1 VDTFPQGSKTQ
12 LTGKAEALDEPT
24 LVDALLEGDELAFVR
39 LLDSYHGSMLRLA
52 MLYVRDQSVAEEV
65 VQETWVGVLHG
76 LRRFERRSSLKT
88 WIFRILTNQAKTRG
102 KRESLSVPFSVIWD
116 VDVDITEPSLDPTR
130 SSSFLRR
137 LRTLRA
143 SDDPNWPQHWALP
156 PHSWDS
162 IPEDRLLS
170 KETRAYIDRAIETLP
185 GNQRAIV
192 RLRDVDGW
200 TAEEVC
206 NVLGITDTNQR
217 VLLHRA
223 RSRLRQCLEEYLN
236 VD

>member
-1 VDTFPQGSKTQ
+1 VDTFPQGSKKQ
-12 LTGKAEALDEPT
+12 HLTGKTEAVDEPT
-24 LVDALLEGDELAFVR
+24 LVDALLDGDELAFVR

-52 MLYVRDQSVAEEV
+52 MLYVRDRSVAEEV

-76 LRRFERRSSLKT
+76 LDRFERRSSLKT

-102 KRESLSVPFSVIWD
+102 KRESLSVPFSVLWD
-116 VDVDITEPSLDPTR
+116 VDMGIPEPSLDPAR
-130 SSSFLRR
+130 SPSFVLQ
-137 LRTLRA
+137 A
-143 SDDPNWPQHWALP
+143 SDDPNWPHHWALP

-170 KETRAYIDRAIETLP
+170 KETRAYIDRAIDTLP
-185 GNQRAIV
+185 DNQRTII

-223 RSRLRQCLEEYLN
+223 RSKLRQCLEEYLK

>member
-12 LTGKAEALDEPT
+12 HLIGKSETMDEPA
-24 LVDALLEGDELAFVR
+24 LVDALLDGDELAFVR
-39 LLDSYHGSMLRLA
+39 LLESYHGSMLRLA
-52 MLYVRDQSVAEEV
+52 MVYVRDKSVAEEV

-76 LRRFERRSSLKT
+76 LGRFERRSSLKT

-102 KRESLSVPFSVIWD
+102 KRESFSVPFSVLWD
-116 VDVDITEPSLDPTR
+116 VDTGVPEPSLDPAR
-130 SSSFLRR
+130 F
-137 LRTLRA
+137 RA
-143 SDDPNWPQHWALP
+143 SDDPNWPHHWALP

-162 IPEDRLLS
+162 IPEDHLLS
-170 KETRAYIDRAIETLP
+170 NETRAYIERAIDTLP
-185 GNQRAIV
+185 ANQRAII

-200 TAEEVC
+200 SAEEVC

-223 RSRLRQCLEEYLN
+223 RSKLRQCLEEYLK